1 MADGSL
7 PIVVTPEAFGRD
19 AFDLTVVEG
28 LTVRAMLVEAVKAG
42 LPIEALN
49 RTEIY
54 VDGARLDRETAL
66 DHVLAADQVVNV
78 VVEPMGGGGGGR
90 KDIGQILLTVAVIAV
105 SAWVGGGA
113 GGMIT
118 SKLLA
123 RAAAAAI
130 TLGGQA
136 LIASLYAPDSKTT
149 KANDRYALQ
158 SASNQYRQWG
168 PMPLALGEVVT
179 APDLAAKTFTQSQGD
194 DVWMYGV
201 LGVHYGPC
209 EVSEVKIG
217 DTLVSTMGAG
227 DFRMVQHLEPGPRTF
242 QLYPNDVDQL
252 DLNEELKATP
262 SSATPLVRAASSDG
276 SRFDLDF
283 FLPAGLYFQKDDGR
297 VLTAH
302 ASVAVRYRPIDQTGV
317 ATGPWQSGPSWAR
330 TSATKDP
337 IRVTHSVHLPH
348 GRYEFELTR
357 NRPDDGNDKRRDT
370 IMVSAIKSVAF
381 RKPVADETLSIIEFA
396 VRATAINQGGL
407 APITCRIKPKCSTW
421 TGGAWGPPVAT
432 SNPAALARWLLT
444 GPAPAKPLLPVQAD
458 ARLRVWHQLCEQY
471 DWKCHLYLTE
481 ARTQSEALAILERA
495 GRAGVFWDGTQL
507 AASPW
512 VEKPIPAQVFTDDN
526 LKDHRWEIVYPDPV
540 HALRVEFQNI
550 EKGGE
555 PDELFVYNDGYGEV
569 ADPAN
574 GIKAASLI
582 EALTLDGQATPNR
595 AYRDGRWK
603 LGQRRHQRRIDTW
616 TADVEHLISHYGSRV
631 RLAWNRAGGGSAR
644 VRCRRWSEDGS
655 AVVGLRL
662 SAPVEMFAGVSYAV
676 DLRTKGGLYDG
687 VPIQTQP
694 GVTREILFASARH
707 PNLCPTAGDLIAF
720 GEVEKVSEDVEIIA
734 IEPGENLT
742 AVLTGVRYVAPLL
755 MAGETGPIPPL
766 TSKLSGDRQAN
777 PPRPTLLGV
786 TADAHAVRVSFDM
799 PTWRGAPLSGFSV
812 RWRAKGEEGEAGSW
826 APLPVLDAAAR
837 ELVAPPLREA
847 PVEGVEATRVEI
859 EITAATVDGRVSRP
873 LEVTVVKPVPGAP
886 LASVWSVESKGPDA
900 NGVSQPILIVR
911 GEITD
916 PNVSAVR
923 IAWGLTV
930 DGPWT
935 EVYEGAPLTK
945 ALEIGNLTPGVEHFV
960 AITHLSAQGVPS
972 QFLVIGPRVPGQLI
986 SGDTTHLQGYPVQD
1000 ILDKLTNTA
1009 TLADQNRRAV
1019 EALEEV
1025 YGDTASAAQSAAAA
1039 AASEAAANQAKAEV
1053 ILAAAQT
1060 DQRAEDAEEARL
1072 EAQQARAG
1080 AVSARNE
1087 SVTAAGE
1094 AEDSAAVAA
1103 QERQLAT
1110 QARNESQAGAAA
1122 AVEARDDAAS
1132 WASESGAG
1140 AAASQAAKLEAQA
1153 ARDGAQSAAVATLPS
1168 RPAQVE
1174 FFTSTLVGRPENT
1187 GPVTGPG
1194 VSIETN
1200 AAEGAAANSLQ
1211 IITRGQSAAG
1221 AAIGANVTT
1230 SVALAGTNSQTVS
1243 AVMDMDTWVAQG
1255 AASVMFR
1262 FSSAAAG
1269 VIYVTAAQIEDVTAE
1284 QAAQAHAA
1292 TALTQASSAGASA
1305 ADARLQANL
1314 AAQVG
1319 GHGRRISDGSLF
1331 TASLGGSPAS
1341 VADLTVGTVV
1351 QDASEGASRSYTE
1364 AVNIQTKAV
1373 YEIGSGRTFRVYS
1386 RARVMTNGADNT
1398 TFAHFRVLD
1407 ASYANLGPVGS
1418 SFAQV
1423 AADGWKTFVHE
1434 MTSEQIKAAFPT
1446 AFYIR
1451 GAVRMNRAG
1460 TTTGSSGATTRV
1472 SELWMED
1479 ASELAPVAAQLA
1491 ITAAV
1496 AADAADRV
1504 GSVRFD
1510 VTGGAGGDPFQIWGL
1525 AGPDGSM
1532 AGMVA
1537 SELSF
1542 STVVRGLVV
1551 KAMRLIG
1558 GDVFVI
1564 NRLYVGPNKEI
1575 EIEPFTPAINWTMGA
1590 ARLAIGKLANDNLL
1604 FWFGPNVTAANMRKS
1619 NAALWLDRAG
1629 GAYFGGALSAGTLTN
1644 KAATTSLSFGATTET
1659 ARFNSHGGT
1668 ITVTLSLSGGWN
1680 KGYWNDVSKPAAT
1693 ENGNVVVTLYRS
1705 VNGGAFSPV
1714 VTLPMT
1720 YNWSR
1725 ETREFEPGL
1734 GWHVVEQGGY
1744 AGSLTYTD
1752 PQTSTQDRQY
1762 RATITTFSP
1771 ITQTGIMSKPMV
1783 PRGGRPGR
1791 RRSRTARTSS
1801 WSDERPRSQGG
1812 RRRANAGPWSRSFP
1826 AVDRSRRNG
1835 RRHLALPAR
1844 RRPG

>member
-28 LTVRAMLVEAVKAG
+28 LTVRAMLVEAVRSG

-78 VVEPMGGGGGGR
+78 VVEPMGGGGGR

-136 LIASLYAPDSKTT
+136 LIANLYAPDNKTT

-168 PMPLALGEVVT
+168 PMPLALGEVVV

-194 DVWMYGV
+194 DVWMYGI

-262 SSATPLVRAASSDG
+262 SSATPLIRAASSDG
-276 SRFDLDF
+276 SRFDIDL
-283 FLPAGLYFQKDDGR
+283 FLPAGLCFQKDDGR
-297 VLTAH
+297 LLTAH
-302 ASVAVRYRPIDQTGV
+302 ASVAVRYRSIDQTGA
-317 ATGPWQSGPSWAR
+317 ATGPWQAGPIWAR

-357 NRPDDGNDKRRDT
+357 NRPDDDNDKRRDT
-370 IMVSAIKSVAF
+370 VMVSAIKAVAF
-381 RKPVADETLSIIEFA
+381 RKPIADETLSIIEFA

-444 GPAPAKPLLPVQAD
+444 GPAPAKPLLPAQAD
-458 ARLRVWHQLCEQY
+458 ARLRVWHQLSEQY
-471 DWKCHLYLTE
+471 DWTCHLYLTE

-512 VEKPIPAQVFTDDN
+512 IEKPIPAQVFTDRN
-526 LKDHRWEIVYPDPV
+526 LKDHRWEIVYSDPV

-555 PDELFVYNDGYGEV
+555 PDELFVYNDGYGET

-574 GIKAASLI
+574 GMKAASLI

-616 TADVEHLISHYGSRV
+616 TADVEYLISQYGSRV
-631 RLAWNRAGGGSAR
+631 RLAWNRVGGGSAQ

-655 AVVGLRL
+655 TVVGLRL

-766 TSKLSGDRQAN
+766 SSKLSGDRQAN

-826 APLPVLDAAAR
+826 APLPALDAAAR
-837 ELVAPPLREA
+837 ELIAPPLREA

-859 EITAATVDGRVSRP
+859 EITAATVDGRVSPP
-873 LEVTVVKPVPGAP
+873 LQVTVVKPVPGAP
-886 LASVWSVESKGPDA
+886 LASVWSVDAKGPDA

-916 PNVSAVR
+916 PNVAAVR

-986 SGDTTHLQGYPVQD
+986 SGDTTHLNGEPVQT
-1000 ILDKLTNTA
+1000 ILDKLTSTADLTAANAAAVADMGDRVDGVIAEAEDILAGAEGAAALAVLKAGEAGDAAEASNTA
-1009 TLADQNRRAV
+1009 AGIATTKADEAGASATAANAEKLAAEAARDTADQKAQASVLAAAQAEAFAGDAGDWAAASEGAAVQAAASAGEGLSYRNQAVDARDGAVAASQSAGVSASTAQVSKAATFPSRLDTDGSNFTTNANGAATVGGLPASRVETVAGFGLVGTASDGATIYQRAPMAFRAGRIYRARVRV
-1019 EALEEV
+1019 EVVAPTAQNVRIFLRGTDGDYATTASPVSAFVSAAPGVVTELTLLYGNPAPSGGVLMGGNTSWVRAGAQSQGAISGGYLRV
-1025 YGDTASAAQSAAAA
+1025 YEIHHEDVTESASAASSAATAITQTA
-1039 AASEAAANQAKAEV
+1039 LASNAASEAAINANIAASVGGGGVLKDPTFNNWPAADPRPVGVAAPVGNLALSRQTVNVIYGDKALRMNDTGGGNAYFA
-1053 ILAAAQT
+1053 LAATAHAPASDSLYWVVEYVVDVNSGDLRRFGVQF
-1060 DQRAEDAEEARL
+1060 RANRSTGYYGATVDLAANHPTTVVGATYRGSQLFQVTPTGSPSGPTTTCQSWFYTNLSSFSGGAYSAKNLTLQKLQFRPATPEEI
-1072 EAQQARAG
+1072 
-1080 AVSARNE
+1080 
-1087 SVTAAGE
+1087 AAGTVLP
-1094 AEDSAAVAA
+1094 AV
-1103 QERQLAT
+1103 EGQLAIV
-1110 QARNESQAGAAA
+1110 AAA
-1122 AVEARDDAAS
+1122 AADATDRL
-1132 WASESGAG
+1132 G
-1140 AAASQAAKLEAQA
+1140 
-1153 ARDGAQSAAVATLPS
+1153 SA
-1168 RPAQVE
+1168 
-1174 FFTSTLVGRPENT
+1174 
-1187 GPVTGPG
+1187 
-1194 VSIETN
+1194 
-1200 AAEGAAANSLQ
+1200 
-1211 IITRGQSAAG
+1211 
-1221 AAIGANVTT
+1221 
-1230 SVALAGTNSQTVS
+1230 
-1243 AVMDMDTWVAQG
+1243 
-1255 AASVMFR
+1255 R
-1262 FSSAAAG
+1262 FS
-1269 VIYVTAAQIEDVTAE
+1269 
-1284 QAAQAHAA
+1284 
-1292 TALTQASSAGASA
+1292 
-1305 ADARLQANL
+1305 
-1314 AAQVG
+1314 
-1319 GHGRRISDGSLF
+1319 
-1331 TASLGGSPAS
+1331 
-1341 VADLTVGTVV
+1341 
-1351 QDASEGASRSYTE
+1351 
-1364 AVNIQTKAV
+1364 
-1373 YEIGSGRTFRVYS
+1373 
-1386 RARVMTNGADNT
+1386 
-1398 TFAHFRVLD
+1398 
-1407 ASYANLGPVGS
+1407 
-1418 SFAQV
+1418 
-1423 AADGWKTFVHE
+1423 
-1434 MTSEQIKAAFPT
+1434 
-1446 AFYIR
+1446 
-1451 GAVRMNRAG
+1451 
-1460 TTTGSSGATTRV
+1460 
-1472 SELWMED
+1472 
-1479 ASELAPVAAQLA
+1479 
-1491 ITAAV
+1491 
-1496 AADAADRV
+1496 
-1504 GSVRFD
+1504 
-1510 VTGGAGGDPFQIWGL
+1510 VTGGAGGDPFDISL
-1525 AGPDGSM
+1525 KAGPAGSD
-1532 AGMVA
+1532 A
-1537 SELSF
+1537 SL
-1542 STVVRGLVV
+1542 TATKVRLRNIVNGQAIDALVIENG
-1551 KAMRLIG
+1551 KAKFT
-1558 GDVFVI
+1558 GDVAI
-1564 NRLYVGPNKEI
+1564 VG
-1575 EIEPFTPAINWTMGA
+1575 
-1590 ARLAIGKLANDNLL
+1590 
-1604 FWFGPNVTAANMRKS
+1604 
-1619 NAALWLDRAG
+1619 
-1629 GAYFGGALSAGTLTN
+1629 GTLNINNRFLVGADGAMTVRSSTGSSRMEITN
-1644 KAATTSLSFGATTET
+1644 NAIKIYNNGVKRVQIGDLT
-1659 ARFNSHGGT
+1659 A
-1668 ITVTLSLSGGWN
+1668 
-1680 KGYWNDVSKPAAT
+1680 
-1693 ENGNVVVTLYRS
+1693 
-1705 VNGGAFSPV
+1705 
-1714 VTLPMT
+1714 
-1720 YNWSR
+1720 
-1725 ETREFEPGL
+1725 
-1734 GWHVVEQGGY
+1734 
-1744 AGSLTYTD
+1744 
-1752 PQTSTQDRQY
+1752 
-1762 RATITTFSP
+1762 
-1771 ITQTGIMSKPMV
+1771 
-1783 PRGGRPGR
+1783 
-1791 RRSRTARTSS
+1791 
-1801 WSDERPRSQGG
+1801 
-1812 RRRANAGPWSRSFP
+1812 
-1826 AVDRSRRNG
+1826 
-1835 RRHLALPAR
+1835 
-1844 RRPG
+1844 

>member
-7 PIVVTPEAFGRD
+7 PIVVTPEAFGRG

-28 LTVRAMLVEAVKAG
+28 LTVRAMLVEAVRSG
-42 LPIEALN
+42 LPIEALS

-54 VDGARLDRETAL
+54 VAGARLDRQTAL
-66 DHVLAADQVVNV
+66 DHVLTADQVVNV
-78 VVEPMGGGGGGR
+78 VVEPMGGGGGR

-113 GGMIT
+113 ATPAGFFD
-118 SKLLA
+118 KLLVRTA
-123 RAAAAAI
+123 LAGAVGLA
-130 TLGGQA
+130 GQA
-136 LIASLYAPDSKTT
+136 LIGALYGPGGGPA

-201 LGVHYGPC
+201 LGIHYGPC

-217 DTLVSTMGAG
+217 DTLVSTMGPG

-444 GPAPAKPLLPVQAD
+444 GPAPAKPLLPAQAD

-582 EALTLDGQATPNR
+582 EALTLDGQATPSR

-616 TADVEHLISHYGSRV
+616 TADVEHLISQYGSRV

-694 GVTREILFASARH
+694 GVTREILFASARA
-707 PNLCPTAGDLIAF
+707 PSVCPAAGDLIAF

-812 RWRAKGEEGEAGSW
+812 RWRAKGEDGEAGSW
-826 APLPVLDAAAR
+826 APLPALDAAAR

-859 EITAATVDGRVSRP
+859 EITAATVDGRVSPP
-873 LEVTVVKPVPGAP
+873 LQVTVVKPVPSAP
-886 LASVWSVESKGPDA
+886 LASIWSVDPKGPDA

-911 GEITD
+911 GEVND
-916 PNVSAVR
+916 PNVAAVR
-923 IAWGLTV
+923 IAWGLTP

-935 EVYEGAPLTK
+935 EAYEGAPLTK
-945 ALEIGNLTPGVEHFV
+945 ALEIGNLTPGVEHHV

-972 QFLVIGPRVPGQLI
+972 QFLVIGPRIPGQLVA
-986 SGDTTHLQGYPVQD
+986 GDTTHLKGYPVQD
-1000 ILDKLTNTA
+1000 ILDKLS
-1009 TLADQNRRAV
+1009 DV
-1019 EALEEV
+1019 E
-1025 YGDTASAAQSAAAA
+1025 TISAANAAAVADLDGRVDDTITA
-1039 AASEAAANQAKAEV
+1039 AEAA
-1053 ILAAAQT
+1053 I
-1060 DQRAEDAEEARL
+1060 
-1072 EAQQARAG
+1072 
-1080 AVSARNE
+1080 
-1087 SVTAAGE
+1087 AAGE
-1094 AEDSAAVAA
+1094 AANLAVLKAGEAGDAAVASNIA
-1103 QERQLAT
+1103 AGIAT
-1110 QARNESQAGAAA
+1110 TKADEAGASA
-1122 AVEARDDAAS
+1122 
-1132 WASESGAG
+1132 
-1140 AAASQAAKLEAQA
+1140 QAANAEKLAAQA
-1153 ARDGAQSAAVATLPS
+1153 ARDTADQKAQASVLAAAQAEAFAGEAGDWAAASEGSAVQAAASAGEGLSYRNQAVDARDGAVAASQSAGVSASTAQMVSAKLMPDRVSEAANFFNVDAWATPDATTPLTEGVNVSTPDQGAVRQFTGSVPVASRGWRKIEPGRTYRFTSVSKVVSGAAGNQVRNGFGLFDASAVPVGWWLAFPDRANATDWITDQREVSGDFLLSTWPNAVYLRPLIHSGLTAGGSALPAVTWAVSTLRAEDVTESVNAASSAAVA
-1168 RPAQVE
+1168 Q
-1174 FFTSTLVGRPENT
+1174 
-1187 GPVTGPG
+1187 
-1194 VSIETN
+1194 
-1200 AAEGAAANSLQ
+1200 
-1211 IITRGQSAAG
+1211 
-1221 AAIGANVTT
+1221 
-1230 SVALAGTNSQTVS
+1230 
-1243 AVMDMDTWVAQG
+1243 
-1255 AASVMFR
+1255 
-1262 FSSAAAG
+1262 
-1269 VIYVTAAQIEDVTAE
+1269 
-1284 QAAQAHAA
+1284 
-1292 TALTQASSAGASA
+1292 A
-1305 ADARLQANL
+1305 ADARASASAASAQISADL
-1314 AAQVG
+1314 AAKVG
-1319 GHGRRISDGSLF
+1319 LKPNRVVNSDFSDGLKNWNPIGGWTTYVHALFGPLAHSTSAGDVYLVSDYIRVEGGETYTCSAVGDQGPGGNTGGMYFRYRRGDGSVISDGNAF
-1331 TASLGGSPAS
+1331 
-1341 VADLTVGTVV
+1341 VGTQGIGWQTRIKSTFTVPSDCVFVEVIFWRAAAHGYPLHISRVMFSYGADVV
-1351 QDASEGASRSYTE
+1351 PWNNDAQE
-1364 AVNIQTKAV
+1364 AV
-1373 YEIGSGRTFRVYS
+1373 
-1386 RARVMTNGADNT
+1386 
-1398 TFAHFRVLD
+1398 
-1407 ASYANLGPVGS
+1407 
-1418 SFAQV
+1418 
-1423 AADGWKTFVHE
+1423 
-1434 MTSEQIKAAFPT
+1434 
-1446 AFYIR
+1446 
-1451 GAVRMNRAG
+1451 
-1460 TTTGSSGATTRV
+1460 
-1472 SELWMED
+1472 
-1479 ASELAPVAAQLA
+1479 VAAQLN

-1496 AADAADRV
+1496 AADAADRLA
-1504 GSVRFD
+1504 SVRFE
-1510 VTGGAGGDPFQIWGL
+1510 VTGGAGGAPFQIWGR
-1525 AGPDGSM
+1525 AGPAGSM

-1537 SELSF
+1537 SELALSN
-1542 STVVRGLVV
+1542 VVNGMVV
-1551 KAMRLIG
+1551 PALKLIG
-1558 GDVFVI
+1558 GDAHFGGRVHA
-1564 NRLYVGPNKEI
+1564 GAGKEI
-1575 EIEPFTPAINWTMGA
+1575 IIDPTLPAIITTMGN
-1590 ARLAIGKLANDNLL
+1590 ARMAEGKLPNDNLIY
-1604 FWFGPNVTAANMRKS
+1604 WFGPKQEVVNMRKS
-1619 NAALWLDRAG
+1619 NATEWRDASGQAYFAG
-1629 GAYFGGALSAGTLTN
+1629 GISAGQLQASQRTSDQS
-1644 KAATTSLSFGATTET
+1644 ATVSAQTGRFGSL
-1659 ARFNSHGGT
+1659 GGT
-1668 ITVTLSLSGGWN
+1668 ITVSFSYAAETRVASTS
-1680 KGYWNDVSKPAAT
+1680 YTPPFPTSYEDVSYDPTAQIR
-1693 ENGNVVVTLYRS
+1693 LYRS
-1705 VNGGAFSPV
+1705 LNGGAFQLVANFAAAGQRRNWGINGGDYFEEGQEV
-1714 VTLPMT
+1714 VCGGSATFVDPDLSTL
-1720 YNWSR
+1720 
-1725 ETREFEPGL
+1725 
-1734 GWHVVEQGGY
+1734 
-1744 AGSLTYTD
+1744 
-1752 PQTSTQDRQY
+1752 DRQY
-1762 RATITTFSP
+1762 RVEM
-1771 ITQTGIMSKPMV
+1771 TG
-1783 PRGGRPGR
+1783 
-1791 RRSRTARTSS
+1791 RSFTWLNGAGNF
-1801 WSDERPRSQGG
+1801 RSQFLNVVCVEG
-1812 RRRANAGPWSRSFP
+1812 
-1826 AVDRSRRNG
+1826 
-1835 RRHLALPAR
+1835 
-1844 RRPG
+1844 

>member
-1 MADGSL
+1 VADGSL

>member
-7 PIVVTPEAFGRD
+7 PIVVTPEAFGRG

-28 LTVRAMLVEAVKAG
+28 LTVRAMLVEAVRSG
-42 LPIEALN
+42 LPIEALS

-54 VDGARLDRETAL
+54 VAGARLDRQTAL
-66 DHVLAADQVVNV
+66 DHVLTADQVVNV
-78 VVEPMGGGGGGR
+78 VVEPMGGGGGR

-113 GGMIT
+113 ATPAGFFD
-118 SKLLA
+118 KLLVRTA
-123 RAAAAAI
+123 LAGAVGLA
-130 TLGGQA
+130 GQA
-136 LIASLYAPDSKTT
+136 LIGALYGPGGGPA

-194 DVWMYGV
+194 DVWMYGI
-201 LGVHYGPC
+201 LGLHYGPC
-209 EVSEVKIG
+209 EVAEVKIG

-370 IMVSAIKSVAF
+370 
-381 RKPVADETLSIIEFA
+381 
-396 VRATAINQGGL
+396 
-407 APITCRIKPKCSTW
+407 
-421 TGGAWGPPVAT
+421 
-432 SNPAALARWLLT
+432 
-444 GPAPAKPLLPVQAD
+444 
-458 ARLRVWHQLCEQY
+458 
-471 DWKCHLYLTE
+471 
-481 ARTQSEALAILERA
+481 
-495 GRAGVFWDGTQL
+495 
-507 AASPW
+507 
-512 VEKPIPAQVFTDDN
+512 
-526 LKDHRWEIVYPDPV
+526 
-540 HALRVEFQNI
+540 
-550 EKGGE
+550 
-555 PDELFVYNDGYGEV
+555 
-569 ADPAN
+569 
-574 GIKAASLI
+574 
-582 EALTLDGQATPNR
+582 
-595 AYRDGRWK
+595 
-603 LGQRRHQRRIDTW
+603 
-616 TADVEHLISHYGSRV
+616 
-631 RLAWNRAGGGSAR
+631 
-644 VRCRRWSEDGS
+644 
-655 AVVGLRL
+655 
-662 SAPVEMFAGVSYAV
+662 SYAV

-694 GVTREILFASARH
+694 GVTREILFASARA
-707 PNLCPTAGDLIAF
+707 PSVCPAAGDLIAF

-826 APLPVLDAAAR
+826 APLPALDAAAR

-859 EITAATVDGRVSRP
+859 EITAATVDGRVSPP
-873 LEVTVVKPVPGAP
+873 LQVTVVKPVPGAP
-886 LASVWSVESKGPDA
+886 LASIWSVDPKGPDA

-911 GEITD
+911 GEVND
-916 PNVSAVR
+916 PNVAAVR
-923 IAWGLTV
+923 IAWGLTP

-935 EVYEGAPLTK
+935 EAYEGAPLTK
-945 ALEIGNLTPGVEHFV
+945 ALEIGNLTPGVEHHV

-972 QFLVIGPRVPGQLI
+972 QFLVIGPRVPGQLVA
-986 SGDTTHLQGYPVQD
+986 GDTTHLKGYPVQD
-1000 ILDKLTNTA
+1000 ILDKLS
-1009 TLADQNRRAV
+1009 DV
-1019 EALEEV
+1019 E
-1025 YGDTASAAQSAAAA
+1025 TISAANAAAVADLDGRVDDTITA
-1039 AASEAAANQAKAEV
+1039 AEAA
-1053 ILAAAQT
+1053 I
-1060 DQRAEDAEEARL
+1060 
-1072 EAQQARAG
+1072 
-1080 AVSARNE
+1080 
-1087 SVTAAGE
+1087 AAGE
-1094 AEDSAAVAA
+1094 AANLAVLKAGEAGDAAVASNIA
-1103 QERQLAT
+1103 AGIAT
-1110 QARNESQAGAAA
+1110 TKAD
-1122 AVEARDDAAS
+1122 EAEVSA
-1132 WASESGAG
+1132 
-1140 AAASQAAKLEAQA
+1140 QAANAEKLAAQA
-1153 ARDGAQSAAVATLPS
+1153 ARDTADQKAQASVVAAAQAEAFAGDAGDWAAASEGAAVQAAASAGEGLSYRNQAIDARDGAVASSQSAGVSASTALGAVRNGPILPSDFRMGLSEWTNDRYGAPDAVATTGGVVVNDDPVFGTCWSSSNVFVNAGSNILTKGVIELTAGRVYEVRVKGRVFS
-1168 RPAQVE
+1168 SDGSVTLSPAFLALNQ
-1174 FFTSTLVGRPENT
+1174 SYGQAGVGIYFAPNT
-1187 GPVTGPG
+1187 VVTGNSEFEVVGTISSAAGTG
-1194 VSIETN
+1194 VNHVWPSDARMIRCGLRLATNEAGLVVRVKSIITSDVTDRLS
-1200 AAEGAAANSLQ
+1200 AANS
-1211 IITRGQSAAG
+1211 
-1221 AAIGANVTT
+1221 
-1230 SVALAGTNSQTVS
+1230 
-1243 AVMDMDTWVAQG
+1243 
-1255 AASVMFR
+1255 AASAL
-1262 FSSAAAG
+1262 SQSSNASAAA
-1269 VIYVTAAQIEDVTAE
+1269 ASAQI
-1284 QAAQAHAA
+1284 
-1292 TALTQASSAGASA
+1292 S
-1305 ADARLQANL
+1305 ANL

-1319 GHGRRISDGSLF
+1319 GRSRRVSDGTIF
-1331 TASLGGSPAS
+1331 TSDLGGSPAG
-1341 VADLTVGTVV
+1341 APDLTAGVV
-1351 QDASEGASRSYTE
+1351 LNDYLENAVREVASAI
-1364 AVNIQTKAV
+1364 NIQTKGV
-1373 YEIGSGRTFRVYS
+1373 LEIGTGRTFRVYA
-1386 RARVMTNGADNT
+1386 RTRVMVDGPNNT
-1398 TFAHFRVLD
+1398 TYPHFRVLD
-1407 ASYANLGPVGS
+1407 ASYASIGLTGPS
-1418 SFAQV
+1418 RPQA
-1423 AADGWKTFVHE
+1423 AADMWQTYSHE
-1434 MTSEQIKAAFPT
+1434 LTSEQIKAAYPT

-1451 GAVRMNRAG
+1451 GAVRVNRAG

-1472 SELWMED
+1472 AELWLED
-1479 ASELAPVAAQLA
+1479 LSELAPISAQLA
-1491 ITAAV
+1491 IVGGV
-1496 AADAADRV
+1496 AADAADRL
-1504 GSVRFD
+1504 STVRFD
-1510 VTGGAGGDPFQIWGL
+1510 VTGGAGGDPFQIWGQ

-1564 NRLYVGPNKEI
+1564 NRLFVGPNKEI
-1575 EIEPFTPAINWTMGA
+1575 EIEPFTPAINWTMGG

-1604 FWFGPNVTAANMRKS
+1604 FWFGPNVTPANMRKS

-1680 KGYWNDVSKPAAT
+1680 KGYWNSTSLPAAT
-1693 ENGNVVVTLYRS
+1693 ESGNVVVTLYRS

-1752 PQTSTQDRQY
+1752 PQTNTQDRQY

-1771 ITQTGIMSKPMV
+1771 ITQTGIM
-1783 PRGGRPGR
+1783 
-1791 RRSRTARTSS
+1791 TSQNLS
-1801 WSDERPRSQGG
+1801 II
-1812 RRRANAGPWSRSFP
+1812 
-1826 AVDRSRRNG
+1826 AVE
-1835 RRHLALPAR
+1835 
-1844 RRPG
+1844 

>member
-28 LTVRAMLVEAVKAG
+28 LTVRAMLVEAVRSG

-66 DHVLAADQVVNV
+66 DHILSADQVVNV
-78 VVEPMGGGGGGR
+78 VVEPMGGGGGR

-136 LIASLYAPDSKTT
+136 LIANLYAPDNKTT

-168 PMPLALGEVVT
+168 PMPLALGEVVV

-194 DVWMYGV
+194 DVWMYGI
-201 LGVHYGPC
+201 LGVHRGPC

-262 SSATPLVRAASSDG
+262 SSATPLIRAASSDG
-276 SRFDLDF
+276 SRFDIDL
-283 FLPAGLYFQKDDGR
+283 FLPAGLCFQKDDGR
-297 VLTAH
+297 LLTAH
-302 ASVAVRYRPIDQTGV
+302 ASVAVRYRPIDQTGA
-317 ATGPWQSGPSWAR
+317 ATGPWQAGPIWAR

-357 NRPDDGNDKRRDT
+357 NRPDDDNDKRRDT
-370 IMVSAIKSVAF
+370 VMVSAIKAVAF
-381 RKPVADETLSIIEFA
+381 RKPIADETLSIIEFA

-444 GPAPAKPLLPVQAD
+444 GPAPAKPLLPAQAD

-512 VEKPIPAQVFTDDN
+512 IEKPIPAQVFTDRN
-526 LKDHRWEIVYPDPV
+526 LKDHRWEIVYSDPV

-595 AYRDGRWK
+595 AYRDGRWR

-616 TADVEHLISHYGSRV
+616 TADVEHLISQYGSRV
-631 RLAWNRAGGGSAR
+631 RLAWNRVGGGSAQ

-655 AVVGLRL
+655 TVVGLRL

-766 TSKLSGDRQAN
+766 SSKLSGDRQAN

-826 APLPVLDAAAR
+826 APLPALDAAAR
-837 ELVAPPLREA
+837 ELIAPPLREA

-859 EITAATVDGRVSRP
+859 EITAATVDGRVSPP
-873 LEVTVVKPVPGAP
+873 LQVTVVKPVPGAP
-886 LASVWSVESKGPDA
+886 LASIWSVESKGPDA

-916 PNVSAVR
+916 PNVAAVR

-986 SGDTTHLQGYPVQD
+986 SGGATHLNGEPVQD
-1000 ILDKLTNTA
+1000 ILDKLTSTA
-1009 TLADQNRRAV
+1009 DLT
-1019 EALEEV
+1019 
-1025 YGDTASAAQSAAAA
+1025 
-1039 AASEAAANQAKAEV
+1039 AANA
-1053 ILAAAQT
+1053 
-1060 DQRAEDAEEARL
+1060 
-1072 EAQQARAG
+1072 
-1080 AVSARNE
+1080 
-1087 SVTAAGE
+1087 
-1094 AEDSAAVAA
+1094 AAVADMGDRVDGVIA
-1103 QERQLAT
+1103 EAVDILA
-1110 QARNESQAGAAA
+1110 G
-1122 AVEARDDAAS
+1122 
-1132 WASESGAG
+1132 
-1140 AAASQAAKLEAQA
+1140 
-1153 ARDGAQSAAVATLPS
+1153 
-1168 RPAQVE
+1168 
-1174 FFTSTLVGRPENT
+1174 
-1187 GPVTGPG
+1187 
-1194 VSIETN
+1194 
-1200 AAEGAAANSLQ
+1200 AEGAAALAVLKAGEAGDAAEASN
-1211 IITRGQSAAG
+1211 TAAG
-1221 AAIGANVTT
+1221 IATTKADEAGASATAANAEK
-1230 SVALAGTNSQTVS
+1230 LA
-1243 AVMDMDTWVAQG
+1243 AEAARDTADQKAQ
-1255 AASVMFR
+1255 ASVL
-1262 FSSAAAG
+1262 A
-1269 VIYVTAAQIEDVTAE
+1269 
-1284 QAAQAHAA
+1284 AAQAEAFAGDAGDWAA
-1292 TALTQASSAGASA
+1292 ASEGAAVQAAARAGEGLTYRNQAVDARDGSVAANISAGASA
-1305 ADARLQANL
+1305 Q
-1314 AAQVG
+1314 AAQRAVIKMLPSRPSEG
-1319 GHGRRISDGSLF
+1319 SDF
-1331 TASLGGSPAS
+1331 TSNLGGTPEGAP
-1341 VADLTVGTVV
+1341 DLTAGTVV
-1351 QDASEGASRSYTE
+1351 SVAGEGNVREIAGTS
-1364 AVNIQTKAV
+1364 VNIQTKGALAV
-1373 YEIGSGRTFRVYS
+1373 GDGRTFRIT
-1386 RARVMTNGADNT
+1386 ARTRVTVDGANNT
-1398 TFAHFRVLD
+1398 QLVHFRILD
-1407 ASYANLGPVGS
+1407 AAYGS
-1418 SFAQV
+1418 IVPTSSLSVPQAM
-1423 AADGWKTFVHE
+1423 ADGWLTRSYE
-1434 MTSEQIKAAFPT
+1434 LTSEQIKASWPT
-1446 AFYIR
+1446 AAYIR
-1451 GAVRMNRAG
+1451 GALRTNRAG
-1460 TTTGSSGATTRV
+1460 ATTAYSGATTQV
-1472 SELWMED
+1472 AELRLED
-1479 ASELAPVAAQLA
+1479 VTESASAASSAATAITQTALASNAASEAAINANIAASVGGGGVLKDPTFNNWPAADPRPVGVAAPVGNLALSRQTVNVIYGDKALRMNDTGGGNAYFALAATAHAPASDSLYWVVEYVVDVNSGDLRRFGVQFRANRSTGYYGATVDLAANHPTTVVGATYRGSQLFQVTPTGSPSGPTTTCQSWFYTNLSSFSGGAYSAKNLTLQKLQFRPATPEEIAAGTVLPAVEGQLA
-1491 ITAAV
+1491 IVAAA
-1496 AADAADRV
+1496 AADATDRL
-1504 GSVRFD
+1504 GSARFS
-1510 VTGGAGGDPFQIWGL
+1510 VTGGAGGDPFDISL
-1525 AGPDGSM
+1525 KAGPAGSD
-1532 AGMVA
+1532 A
-1537 SELSF
+1537 SL
-1542 STVVRGLVV
+1542 TATKVRLRNIVNGQAIDALVIENG
-1551 KAMRLIG
+1551 KAKFT
-1558 GDVFVI
+1558 GDVAI
-1564 NRLYVGPNKEI
+1564 VG
-1575 EIEPFTPAINWTMGA
+1575 
-1590 ARLAIGKLANDNLL
+1590 
-1604 FWFGPNVTAANMRKS
+1604 
-1619 NAALWLDRAG
+1619 
-1629 GAYFGGALSAGTLTN
+1629 GTLNINNRFLVGADGAMTVRSSTGSSRMEITN
-1644 KAATTSLSFGATTET
+1644 NAIKIYNNGVKRVQIGDLT
-1659 ARFNSHGGT
+1659 A
-1668 ITVTLSLSGGWN
+1668 
-1680 KGYWNDVSKPAAT
+1680 
-1693 ENGNVVVTLYRS
+1693 
-1705 VNGGAFSPV
+1705 
-1714 VTLPMT
+1714 
-1720 YNWSR
+1720 
-1725 ETREFEPGL
+1725 
-1734 GWHVVEQGGY
+1734 
-1744 AGSLTYTD
+1744 
-1752 PQTSTQDRQY
+1752 
-1762 RATITTFSP
+1762 
-1771 ITQTGIMSKPMV
+1771 
-1783 PRGGRPGR
+1783 
-1791 RRSRTARTSS
+1791 
-1801 WSDERPRSQGG
+1801 
-1812 RRRANAGPWSRSFP
+1812 
-1826 AVDRSRRNG
+1826 
-1835 RRHLALPAR
+1835 
-1844 RRPG
+1844 